1 MKKKDISYRQYD
13 PVILKRL
20 QQTQTDIL
28 KDFIEVCNKYQLD
41 YFMLGGTGI
50 GVVRH
55 QGFIPWD
62 DDIDVAMPRKDYD
75 KFMNIIDKEMG
86 QKYKILT
93 PLKDKKYACNVTHLQ
108 KKGTK
113 FVPYVSKD
121 MECDLCIDIDIFPL
135 DYMPDDKKKRRRQL
149 KKTWFLNKLI
159 FLCGTAK
166 PIIPLDGI
174 EKNIAQCIC
183 AVAHWG
189 LKIAHISPSFLYKL
203 LVKECTRYNN
213 QETRYMNAFEV
224 TMSDRAYI
232 SKDEL
237 YPLVEMPFEDLMVK
251 MPNQYDT
258 YLRRL
263 FGDYMKLP
271 PEDKRIN
278 HCPYVLDFGD
288 GINVVAESEK

>member
-1 MKKKDISYRQYD
+1 MKKQDISYRQYD
-13 PVILKRL
+13 PVVLKRL
-20 QQTQTDIL
+20 QKAQVDIL
-28 KDFIEVCNKYQLD
+28 KDFIRVCDKYQLD

-55 QGFIPWD
+55 KGFIPWD

-75 KFMNIIDKEMG
+75 RFMNVMERELG
-86 QKYKILT
+86 EKYKVLT
-93 PLKDKKYACNVTHLQ
+93 PLRDKRYACNVTHFQ

-113 FVPYVSKD
+113 FVPYVSKN
-121 MECDLCIDIDIFPL
+121 MKCDLCIDIDIFPL
-135 DYMPDDKKKRRRQL
+135 DHMPDDKKKRKQQL
-149 KKTWFLNKLI
+149 KRTWLLNKLI
-159 FLCGTAK
+159 FLCGTGK
-166 PIIPLDGI
+166 PIIPLKGI
-174 EKNIAQCIC
+174 KKVIARFIC
-183 AVAHWG
+183 EGVHYA
-189 LKIAHISPSFLYKL
+189 LKIAHISPDFLYKL

-213 QETRYMNAFEV
+213 QDTYYMNAFEV

-251 MPNQYDT
+251 MPNQYDV

-263 FGDYMKLP
+263 FGDYMQLP

-278 HCPYVLDFGD
+278 HCPHVLDFGD
-288 GINVVAESEK
+288 GINVVAKSE